1 MPIHDPRVNSSEVG
15 DEELELARARV
26 RELFF
31 TALEAAEPAR
41 AVRNRLDWHG
51 DCLVVGGK
59 SLKATK
65 GVHVV
70 AGKGGGRYDAR
81 CPRGLA
87 WKRRIRGRHHNEGHA
102 GAVLPPQFRVHEA
115 GHPIPDE
122 RGVKATS
129 PQSPR

>member
-1 MPIHDPRVNSSEVG
+1 MGERDRRNLNSIASFSMPVRLRSSYQTVRRLRLEAPCRVTCKQCWRSSVLNPRPSRELSEVG

-31 TALEAAEPAR
+31 TALEAVEPAR

-59 SLKATK
+59 SLTATK

-70 AGKGGGRYDAR
+70 AVE
-81 CPRGLA
+81 
-87 WKRRIRGRHHNEGHA
+87 RRRS
-102 GAVLPPQFRVHEA
+102 L
-115 GHPIPDE
+115 
-122 RGVKATS
+122 
-129 PQSPR
+129 